1 MQTNDIFNHL
11 LSSDRAGREVND
23 DQLNNIHPHC
33 LHTSSWPMATGLLIR
48 SGATWAEPWLGWSH
62 HRSQLV

>member
-33 LHTSSWPMATGLLIR
+33 LHTAHLLLADGNRIIDQIW
-48 SGATWAEPWLGWSH
+48 GHLG
-62 HRSQLV
+62 